1 MRQGGIKIEFFQIV
15 SEDRIKKAYND
26 GEFDR
31 LPGFGKPLE
40 LEDLSSIPEE
50 LRIAYKLLKNAGFTD
65 EENRL
70 RQEMLSIE
78 DLIKK
83 VENNDEKEKLQKQLN
98 EKLLRYNRLMSN
110 RRVKTNSAGFKN
122 YQQKIHEKL
131 KID

>member
-1 MRQGGIKIEFFQIV
+1 M
-15 SEDRIKKAYND
+15 KKAYKD
-26 GEFDR
+26 GEFDQ

-50 LRIAYKLLKNAGFTD
+50 LRMAYKLLKNGGYTN

-78 DLIKK
+78 DLIQK
-83 VENNDEKEKLQKQLN
+83 VDNTHEKEQLQKQLN

-122 YQQKIHEKL
+122 YQQKIYKKL
-131 KID
+131 QID